1 MMPTDTKP
9 WDGDLLGFAQVGA
22 TFTKL
27 VQSIDGEAEGS
38 KVISIEAGFGRG
50 KTFFRE
56 KWAEELRRAGEVV
69 VEIDARQ
76 SDYSGDPVVTFIGA
90 LVGALGKDDPH
101 HAKRIFEGT
110 MKWAG
115 IGARVVGGVLLKR
128 AVDGV
133 IDAVDDALTAGEGT
147 SEILDDVVGGAG
159 EGLSKF
165 AKQLIATQLAAEK
178 ARKEL
183 PAQLE
188 GLRDALT
195 EGKQHKRV
203 VILIDELDRCHP
215 DYAIAL
221 LEAMKLVF
229 DEKGYVFVLM
239 VNSDHLERI
248 AAHRFVGWHKDEG
261 DAGREPYLDK
271 FVDMRLKLVAGEEK
285 IGEAARAL
293 ALELPEP
300 GVPFGD
306 GPEFTVARA
315 AEVAADLA
323 LVSGLS
329 MRQIKRVLLRVRL
342 ALVTHTETPVDV
354 ALLVWLGFR
363 ETAKNSGES
372 ISMGAL
378 LRAQLTPDQPIKW
391 QYLNLR
397 DMDDEEYDKFQRKLH
412 SFLFETCHPLLS
424 LPSDRYRQDLTGN
437 RDFDEDGH
445 KLFFC
450 LAPWYIPEHQ
460 AMLDA
465 VHKIAA
471 D

>member
-56 KWAEELRRAGEVV
+56 SWAEELRRAGEVV

-90 LVGALGKDDPH
+90 LVGALGPTEETRLKKAKDAGLKYGGLLGRTVVRAAVGKAADELFDTLD
-101 HAKRIFEGT
+101 RRLEGRD
-110 MKWAG
+110 AND
-115 IGARVVGGVLLKR
+115 LLKA
-128 AVDGV
+128 AVEGFGDGMSKFASETIAAQLV
-133 IDAVDDALTAGEGT
+133 AEDARTKEMPQQLDALRKALTAE
-147 SEILDDVVGGAG
+147 
-159 EGLSKF
+159 
-165 AKQLIATQLAAEK
+165 
-178 ARKEL
+178 
-183 PAQLE
+183 AQT
-188 GLRDALT
+188 D
-195 EGKQHKRV
+195 RV
-203 VILIDELDRCHP
+203 VILLDELDRCHP

-229 DEKGYVFVLM
+229 DRPGYVFVLM

-261 DAGREPYLDK
+261 DAGQEPYLDK
-271 FVDMRLKLVAGEEK
+271 FVDMRLKLAAGEEK

-315 AEVAADLA
+315 AQVAADLA
-323 LVSGLS
+323 PVSGLS
-329 MRQIKRVLLRVRL
+329 LRQIKRVLLRVRL

-354 ALLVWLGFR
+354 ALLVWLGFGGAELIAQEKKPYVLARANITPSAVETWAEPPDWRNWNEKRLQARGKQYR
-363 ETAKNSGES
+363 EFIDSTCDALYSVPRDLYRFTDQGFRNSRDSGE
-372 ISMGAL
+372 
-378 LRAQLTPDQPIKW
+378 RV
-391 QYLNLR
+391 
-397 DMDDEEYDKFQRKLH
+397 LH
-412 SFLFETCHPLLS
+412 
-424 LPSDRYRQDLTGN
+424 G
-437 RDFDEDGH
+437 
-445 KLFFC
+445 

>member
-56 KWAEELRRAGEVV
+56 SWAEELRRAGEVV

-90 LVGALGKDDPH
+90 LVGALGPTEETRLKKAKDAGLKYGGLLGRTVVRAAVGKAADELFDTLD
-101 HAKRIFEGT
+101 RRLEGRD
-110 MKWAG
+110 AND
-115 IGARVVGGVLLKR
+115 LLKA
-128 AVDGV
+128 AVEGFGDGMSKFASETIAAQLV
-133 IDAVDDALTAGEGT
+133 AEEARTKEMPQQLDALRKALTAE
-147 SEILDDVVGGAG
+147 
-159 EGLSKF
+159 
-165 AKQLIATQLAAEK
+165 
-178 ARKEL
+178 
-183 PAQLE
+183 AQT
-188 GLRDALT
+188 D
-195 EGKQHKRV
+195 RV
-203 VILIDELDRCHP
+203 VILLDELDRCHP

-229 DEKGYVFVLM
+229 DRPGYVFVLM

-271 FVDMRLKLVAGEEK
+271 FVDMRLKLAAGEEK

-306 GPEFTVARA
+306 GPEFTVAREIGRA
-315 AEVAADLA
+315 SCRE
-323 LVSGLS
+323 
-329 MRQIKRVLLRVRL
+329 RVLYTV
-342 ALVTHTETPVDV
+342 
-354 ALLVWLGFR
+354 
-363 ETAKNSGES
+363 
-372 ISMGAL
+372 
-378 LRAQLTPDQPIKW
+378 
-391 QYLNLR
+391 
-397 DMDDEEYDKFQRKLH
+397 
-412 SFLFETCHPLLS
+412 
-424 LPSDRYRQDLTGN
+424 
-437 RDFDEDGH
+437 
-445 KLFFC
+445 
-450 LAPWYIPEHQ
+450 
-460 AMLDA
+460 
-465 VHKIAA
+465 
-471 D
+471 